1 MRMANVRLQTKF
13 DSAVGRANLA
23 RSYRWIARAMVTRQS
38 REQLLRMAE
47 KLESRSRTE
56 ADESVAEQ
64 D

>member
-1 MRMANVRLQTKF
+1 
-13 DSAVGRANLA
+13 
-23 RSYRWIARAMVTRQS
+23 MVTRQS